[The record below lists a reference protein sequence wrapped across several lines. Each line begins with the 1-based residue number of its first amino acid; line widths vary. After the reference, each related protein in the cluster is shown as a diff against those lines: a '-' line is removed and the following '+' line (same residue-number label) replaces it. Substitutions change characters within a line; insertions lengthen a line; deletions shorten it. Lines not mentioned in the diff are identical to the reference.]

1 MDDIQRYTWDISG
14 MLQAGAENR
23 IKYIAE
29 DDHISLEKALKKVS
43 DYNER
48 LEARIEEL
56 EDEAKQYVYKT
67 AMNELAVKQIQAKG
81 IEGMCKKL
89 YNEGKSLSEFN
100 IKEYANKLASDN
112 EALEKGDD

>member
-1 MDDIQRYTWDISG
+1 MMSDIQRYTWDISG

-48 LEARIEEL
+48 LEARIDEL
-56 EDEAKQYVYKT
+56 ENILNMSPHTKE
-67 AMNELAVKQIQAKG
+67 QIQAEG
-81 IEGMCKKL
+81 IEGMCRKL

-100 IKEYANKLASDN
+100 IKEYAKKLVSDN
-112 EALEKGDD
+112 EALEKGE